1 MKSGDGKNPS
11 RNMGSRDRQ
20 ILEDIIRYRLITN
33 HWILGRYLAG
43 AKPNAAVKLSS
54 RLTRDGWITSHKLFQ
69 RERYFTAGPRLVR
82 HRGLPVGRT
91 RPLGPQALAMHY
103 SALRY
108 CSVTAGV
115 GSETRFPRIATAEE
129 LKEAMPWLPHAFH
142 GRVHVLENTKGIIQW
157 RLLRIDMGGR
167 PDHVARKIIRDV
179 NTLVPLREFS
189 PLINAGHFTQVVLCP
204 SREKKRLIEQSL
216 SDRSWPRGI
225 RFQIGVIPE
234 LFQLLAI
241 Q

>member
-1 MKSGDGKNPS
+1 MRSGEAKTNA
-11 RNMGSRDRQ
+11 RQMGSRDRQ
-20 ILEDIIRYRLITN
+20 ILDDIIRYRLINN
-33 HWILGRYLAG
+33 HWILGRYLHG

-54 RLTRDGWITSHKLFQ
+54 RLAREGWITSHKLFQ

-82 HRGLPVGRT
+82 HRGLPVGRM
-91 RPLGPQALAMHY
+91 RPLGTQALAVHY

-108 CSVTAGV
+108 CSVAASVPAG
-115 GSETRFPRIATAEE
+115 TRLPQIATVEE
-129 LKEAMPWLPHAFH
+129 LKQSIPWLPPSFH
-142 GRVHVLENTKGIIQW
+142 GRAHVIDNSEGLTQW
-157 RLLRIDMGGR
+157 RLLRVDMGGR
-167 PDHVARKIIRDV
+167 PDHVARKVTRDV
-179 NTLVPLREFS
+179 NALLSLGEFGSLVT
-189 PLINAGHFTQVVLCP
+189 AGHFTQVVLCP

-216 SDRSWPRGI
+216 SDRPWPRGI